1 MLDAYAAKLDS
12 GGNLIWN
19 TFVGG
24 NGTDY
29 ANGLVLDGMG
39 GLSIMGYSNA
49 AWGSPVRAYTAGN
62 DAFVARIAAFPTVTT
77 TAVSSLGPTSASS
90 GGNVT
95 SDAGDAVTAR
105 GVCWSTSVNPTTA
118 DSKTIDGSGT
128 GAFTST
134 LTGLTPNTPYHVR
147 AYATNGEGTG
157 YGGDL
162 TFTTLVI
169 PAPTVT
175 VTSPNGGESW
185 AWGSSHNIAWTS
197 TGTIANVKIEY
208 STNNGTGWTTI
219 IASTANTGSYAW
231 TVPNTSSTQCLV
243 RVSDASNAAIFD
255 VSNAVFNFSSDIT
268 EPNNDSASAATLPMG
283 TTENL
288 IYTEDDIDWY
298 KFFVPPADAGKD
310 LKVNVRVTS
319 PYPDPPPA
327 NWGSDIDFELLDGA
341 LGVRGVVFSGSDNE
355 TLYLPNVTSGWHYI
369 YIGYA
374 TTNYADSS
382 TYARYSISL
391 EADTN
396 FGLGYVSGRVV
407 NGAGQGI
414 EKVFL
419 TLSHYPDDWTTCF
432 PAMTTGAGGNFTVA
446 FLPGTYDLN
455 FSGKAGGRSDGCD
468 NQAPVNVVAEYYNNK
483 KSLCQADHVG
493 LVAGQ
498 TQNLGDVALDVGAIV
513 SGHVTDAGG
522 NPLANMWVSS
532 ADTQGYSAG
541 NLVLTNATG
550 DYSLNG
556 VPIGGAKIGFSRSPL
571 RRDIMPPN
579 ITTINPHSDRAI
591 S

>member
-1 MLDAYAAKLDS
+1 MTGRTYTTWGTPIRAYTAGIDGFAAKIDTDGNLVWNTFLGGSQEDQAGGVAVDGSGNVYVTGQSYATWGSPIRAYTAGEDGYVAKLDSGGSLIWNTFQGGGGDDLGASVVLAGSGGLYLQGYSSAAWGTPIAAYTALLDAYAAKLDS

-24 NGTDY
+24 SGTDY
-29 ANGLVLDGMG
+29 ANSLVLDGTG

-105 GVCWSTSVNPTTA
+105 GVCWSTAANPTTA

-128 GAFTST
+128 GAFTSN
-134 LTGLTPNTPYHVR
+134 LTGLTPNTPYHIR

-162 TFTTLVI
+162 TFTTPVI

-231 TVPNTSSTQCLV
+231 TVPYTSSTQCLV

-255 VSNAVFNFSSDIT
+255 VSNAVFRFMSDST
-268 EPNNDSASAATLPMG
+268 EPNDDSASAAVLPMG
-283 TTENL
+283 TTDNL
-288 IYTEDDIDWY
+288 IYTEADIDWY

-310 LKVNVRVTS
+310 LKVNVRMTS

-355 TLYLPNVTSGWHYI
+355 TLYLPNVTSGWYYI
-369 YIGYA
+369 YIAYG
-374 TTNYADSS
+374 TINYADSS
-382 TYARYSISL
+382 TYGRYSISL
-391 EADTN
+391 EAGTN
-396 FGLGYVSGRVV
+396 FGLGYISGRVV
-407 NGAGQGI
+407 DGVGQGI

-419 TLSHYPDDWTTCF
+419 TLTHFPDDWTTSF
-432 PAMTTGAGGNFTVA
+432 PAMTAGAGAT
-446 FLPGTYDLN
+446 L
-455 FSGKAGGRSDGCD
+455 RSLFCR
-468 NQAPVNVVAEYYNNK
+468 
-483 KSLCQADHVG
+483 G
-493 LVAGQ
+493 L
-498 TQNLGDVALDVGAIV
+498 
-513 SGHVTDAGG
+513 
-522 NPLANMWVSS
+522 
-532 ADTQGYSAG
+532 
-541 NLVLTNATG
+541 
-550 DYSLNG
+550 
-556 VPIGGAKIGFSRSPL
+556 
-571 RRDIMPPN
+571 
-579 ITTINPHSDRAI
+579 TI
-591 S
+591 